1 MCLAVSYWQ
10 ANDTLRVDHTRANL
24 HSPSKLLQH
33 APVPP
38 AISSQNGTLELQCAL
53 NTLPRFVWLGFV
65 SFWFRSEYH
74 SICGVVGVANLIMI
88 LTMGSSACNV
98 CILI

>member
-1 MCLAVSYWQ
+1 VCLAVSYWQ

-38 AISSQNGTLELQCAL
+38 AISSENGTLELRCAL
-53 NTLPRFVWLGFV
+53 NALPRFVWFRFV
-65 SFWFRSEYH
+65 FVFF
-74 SICGVVGVANLIMI
+74 
-88 LTMGSSACNV
+88 
-98 CILI
+98 

>member
-1 MCLAVSYWQ
+1 MTNLRFSYRSSTENAGGTVCLAVSYWQ

-38 AISSQNGTLELQCAL
+38 AISSENGTLELRCAL
-53 NTLPRFVWLGFV
+53 NALPRFVWFRFV
-65 SFWFRSEYH
+65 FVFF
-74 SICGVVGVANLIMI
+74 
-88 LTMGSSACNV
+88 
-98 CILI
+98 